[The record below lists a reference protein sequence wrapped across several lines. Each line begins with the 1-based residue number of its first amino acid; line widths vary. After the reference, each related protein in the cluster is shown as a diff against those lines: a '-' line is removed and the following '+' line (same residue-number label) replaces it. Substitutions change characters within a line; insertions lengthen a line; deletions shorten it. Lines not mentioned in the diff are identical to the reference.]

1 MEEPPTNSYRD
12 FKESL
17 LLTINSRN
25 QSSYTDKIEHNKKYY
40 YTFRSIDIHGNISN
54 PSPIYQVEMVENSGV
69 IYPVVSIYK
78 LEQQKKNVKTKSF
91 KKFLKITPSL
101 NQSKLVMDN
110 LEQDSMATVYKDASL
125 GFGLNDG
132 KPVVNGKK
140 FKFRIRSKHTGKILD
155 LNVKFDK
162 DQQTAVE
169 NEVITCGDEGYG
181 ASKLPEAAIDEK
193 YEVVKE
199 KETPEF

>member
-1 MEEPPTNSYRD
+1 M
-12 FKESL
+12 
-17 LLTINSRN
+17 
-25 QSSYTDKIEHNKKYY
+25 
-40 YTFRSIDIHGNISN
+40 
-54 PSPIYQVEMVENSGV
+54 
-69 IYPVVSIYK
+69 SIYK
-78 LEQQKKNVKTKSF
+78 IEQQKKNVKTKSF

-110 LEQDSMATVYKDASL
+110 LEQDSMATVYKDSNL
-125 GFGLNDG
+125 SFGLNDG
-132 KPVVNGKK
+132 KPVVATPSNAHPK

-162 DQQTAVE
+162 DQQTVVE
-169 NEVITCGDEGYG
+169 NEVLTCGDEGYG